1 MISLNKTPK
10 SDTTPKNK
18 MVPVRLLYF
27 VLLID
32 NLPVD
37 SGSGCSDFLIQNA
50 TLEFIILDNKKTLA
64 ELDTNLD
71 RRQLAILIQRRFK
84 AENTGKHEVV
94 HDYYSHTYIFRFELL
109 KDSGR
114 LCVYSLIDSFTLCG
128 SLLATECR
136 VCPHSHLKHLQQ
148 RLLGDLKPLKW
159 LLFFHH
165 GLTQSLQVPK
175 LSAGYSSGNEKLAE
189 FTF

>member
-1 MISLNKTPK
+1 MTQLTRIKWFQ
-10 SDTTPKNK
+10 SDF
-18 MVPVRLLYF
+18 F
-27 VLLID
+27 VFLID

-37 SGSGCSDFLIQNA
+37 RGSRCGDFLIQNA
-50 TLEFIILDNKKTLA
+50 TLEFIVLDNKKTLA
-64 ELDTNLD
+64 ESDTNLD
-71 RRQLAILIQRRFK
+71 RRQLVILIQRRFK
-84 AENTGKHEVV
+84 AENTGKHGVA
-94 HDYYSHTYIFRFELL
+94 HDYYSHTYIFCFELL

-114 LCVYSLIDSFTLCG
+114 LSVYSLIDYVTLFG
-128 SLLATECR
+128 SVLATECR

-165 GLTQSLQVPK
+165 GLAQSLQVPK
-175 LSAGYSSGNEKLAE
+175 LSAGYSSGNEELAK